1 MYQEYFRVTV
11 FRFENVLLYSPK
23 NLVIEI
29 NQERDRKNA
38 CEDEST
44 PILVISVMTRL
55 VMTEIRIFL
64 HTGYNQDVF

>member
-38 CEDEST
+38 CEDETT

-55 VMTEIRIFL
+55 DERGKNISTHRI
-64 HTGYNQDVF
+64 